1 MIYLAAS
8 FFFAA
13 AFDAVKKLSFAC
25 FTAHPDVYIRQEHHD
40 ERSVNYWRTWST
52 LDLRPA
58 DAVYESGTG
67 MPNNCHGT
75 SNCAIVW
82 RERAR
87 QLLKYPGVRV
97 LIPFPRSRRA
107 RRLGNEWD
115 AAIHEAARDGA
126 AGDTR

>member
-58 DAVYESGTG
+58 DAVYKSGTG

-75 SNCAIVW
+75 PNFVGAKRGSCY
-82 RERAR
+82 
-87 QLLKYPGVRV
+87 KYPGVHV
-97 LIPFPRSRRA
+97 LIPFPRSA
-107 RRLGNEWD
+107 TRRLGNEWD